1 MGFRYR
7 KSINLGGGFRVNL
20 STKGIGYSWGVKGY
34 RVTKTADG
42 RTRQTVSIPGTGISY
57 VEEHGKKR
65 QQSAG
70 SQTPVQPVD
79 PYAGYS
85 NVQQVTSADANTLR
99 SGVYEELFR
108 QIKWAKTIRIISVIL
123 TLLSSQVGMGFFYLC
138 VAACV
143 ALFFLS
149 RNYIEYEFDDVEQA
163 KWEKLSAA
171 WRAVA
176 SSQSLQEITVT
187 AKAKNIRTNAGIENS
202 VDTAKM
208 TAGGKLPWYLRTN
221 IKPVVFKLQ
230 NCQLAIMP
238 DRLLIF
244 SKKKLGAVDYTEAKI
259 DITAEV
265 GMGFFYLCVAACVAL
280 FFLSRNYI
288 EYEFDDVEQAKWEK
302 LSAAWRAVASSQSL
316 QEITVTAK
324 AKNIRTNAGIENSV
338 DTAKMTAGG
347 KLPWYLRTNIKP
359 VVFKLQNCQLAIM
372 PDRLLIFSKKKLG
385 AVDYTEA
392 KIDITAVGF
401 LETGTIPTD
410 SQMVKQVWAY
420 ANNDGSPDKRYA
432 NNRQYPVMQ
441 YGKVCISSPG
451 GLNIQFM
458 CSNEKAS
465 DTLYHIINP

>member
-34 RVTKTADG
+34 RVTKAADG
-42 RTRQTVSIPGTGISY
+42 RTRQTVSIPGTGLSY

-65 QQSAG
+65 QHSAG
-70 SQTPVQPVD
+70 SQAPVQPVD

-108 QIKWAKTIRIISVIL
+108 QIKWAKTIRIIGVIL

-138 VAACV
+138 VAACAV
-143 ALFFLS
+143 LFFMS
-149 RNYIEYEFDDVEQA
+149 RNYIEYEFDDVERA

-187 AKAKNIRTNAGIENS
+187 AKAKNTRTNAGIENS

-208 TAGGKLPWYLRTN
+208 A
-221 IKPVVFKLQ
+221 
-230 NCQLAIMP
+230 
-238 DRLLIF
+238 
-244 SKKKLGAVDYTEAKI
+244 
-259 DITAEV
+259 
-265 GMGFFYLCVAACVAL
+265 
-280 FFLSRNYI
+280 
-288 EYEFDDVEQAKWEK
+288 
-302 LSAAWRAVASSQSL
+302 
-316 QEITVTAK
+316 
-324 AKNIRTNAGIENSV
+324 
-338 DTAKMTAGG
+338 AGG

>member
-70 SQTPVQPVD
+70 SQAPAQPVD

-108 QIKWAKTIRIISVIL
+108 QIKWAKTIRIIGVIL

-149 RNYIEYEFDDVEQA
+149 RNYIEYEFDDVEQV

-187 AKAKNIRTNAGIENS
+187 AKARNTRTNAGIENS
-202 VDTAKM
+202 VDTVKM

-230 NCQLAIMP
+230 NCQFAVMP
-238 DRLLIF
+238 DRLLVF
-244 SKKKLGAVDYTEAKI
+244 TKNKLGAVDYTEAK
-259 DITAEV
+259 
-265 GMGFFYLCVAACVAL
+265 F
-280 FFLSRNYI
+280 N
-288 EYEFDDVEQAKWEK
+288 
-302 LSAAWRAVASSQSL
+302 
-316 QEITVTAK
+316 
-324 AKNIRTNAGIENSV
+324 
-338 DTAKMTAGG
+338 
-347 KLPWYLRTNIKP
+347 
-359 VVFKLQNCQLAIM
+359 
-372 PDRLLIFSKKKLG
+372 
-385 AVDYTEA
+385 
-392 KIDITAVGF
+392 ITAVGF
-401 LETGTIPTD
+401 LETGPIPRD
-410 SQMVKQVWAY
+410 SEVVKQVWAY

-432 NNRQYPVMQ
+432 NNRQYPVMK
-441 YGKVCISSPG
+441 YGRVEIRTAN

-458 CSNEKAS
+458 CSNEKAA
-465 DTLYHIINP
+465 DTLYHAING